1 MNIEKFTLGMGDRF
15 AHQGRAQLQAIL
27 QARDAGLNVHP
38 VWNKSNREHT
48 IIHSR
53 PDDVRAEADAAVQ
66 AAGWTGAYYVDA
78 DHIGLKTV
86 NRFLA
91 ASNFY
96 TLDVADFTGKPASAE
111 STGRFVDTMSRFA
124 GSLVVPGIDQPLPLG
139 PEAIRSAAGKFL
151 LAIEQAG
158 QIYRHVEKRKGR
170 GNFVTEV
177 SIDETDTPQNPSEL
191 LLILAMIAQE
201 GIPAQTVAP
210 KFTGRFNKGVDYVG
224 DLAQFEKEFDA
235 DLAVIA
241 YAVREFGLP
250 PTLKLSVH
258 SGSDKFSLYPIIN
271 RLIKKH
277 GCGLHVKTAGT
288 TWLEE
293 VIGLAESGGEA
304 LRLAQ
309 GIYAGAYG
317 RFDELT
323 GPYATVIDVK
333 RERLPAPETVSGWNA
348 GEYVNA
354 LRHDPACP
362 EYHPDFRQLIHV
374 GFKVAAEMGARY
386 LDALKANEA
395 VIARNVTH
403 NLYAGHLQ
411 PIFGW
416 KSPHRVSPRRRRVDE
431 KPPEAGVD
439 EQHGKLQHEYFT
451 GWSSSMI
458 RE

>member
-1 MNIEKFTLGMGDRF
+1 MHSLPVARANAHRSLPVFLVMNIEKFTLGMGDRF
-15 AHQGRAQLQAIL
+15 AHQGHAQLQAIL
-27 QARDAGLNVHP
+27 QARAAGLRVHP

-86 NRFLA
+86 DGFLA
-91 ASNFY
+91 ASDFY
-96 TLDVADFTGKPASAE
+96 TLDVADFTGKPASTE
-111 STGRFVDTMSRFA
+111 STDRFVHAMSPYA
-124 GSLVVPGIDQPLPLG
+124 GSLTVPGIDQPLPLG
-139 PEAIRSAAGKFL
+139 PETIRATADKFL

-158 QIYRHVEKRKGR
+158 QIYRYIESKKG
-170 GNFVTEV
+170 GSDFVTEV
-177 SIDETDTPQNPSEL
+177 SIDETDTPQNPVEL
-191 LLILAMIAQE
+191 FLILAMIARE

-241 YAVREFGLP
+241 YAIREFGLP
-250 PTLKLSVH
+250 GTLKLSVH

-309 GIYAGAYG
+309 EIYAGAYG

-323 GPYATVIDVK
+323 GPYATVIDVQ
-333 RERLPAPETVSGWNA
+333 RGRLPSPDSVSAWSA

-354 LRHDPACP
+354 LRHDPKCP
-362 EYHPDFRQLIHV
+362 GYNPDFRQLIHV

-386 LDALKANEA
+386 LDALEANEA

-403 NLYAGHLQ
+403 NLYARHLQ
-411 PIFGW
+411 PIFG
-416 KSPHRVSPRRRRVDE
+416 
-431 KPPEAGVD
+431 
-439 EQHGKLQHEYFT
+439 
-451 GWSSSMI
+451 
-458 RE
+458 